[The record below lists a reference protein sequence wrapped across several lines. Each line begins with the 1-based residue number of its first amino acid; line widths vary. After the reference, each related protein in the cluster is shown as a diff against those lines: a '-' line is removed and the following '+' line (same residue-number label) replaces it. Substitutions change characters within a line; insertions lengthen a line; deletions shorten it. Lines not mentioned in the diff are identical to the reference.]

1 VLEEMNKIAKE
12 VGLKGFEMA
21 RNIYLEPVGFLARGI
36 LTNTMKLQRHEAKLS
51 YADEIKG
58 MYD

>member
-1 VLEEMNKIAKE
+1 
-12 VGLKGFEMA
+12 MA
-21 RNIYLEPVGFLARGI
+21 RNIYLEPIGFLPRGI

-51 YADEIKG
+51 FADEIKE